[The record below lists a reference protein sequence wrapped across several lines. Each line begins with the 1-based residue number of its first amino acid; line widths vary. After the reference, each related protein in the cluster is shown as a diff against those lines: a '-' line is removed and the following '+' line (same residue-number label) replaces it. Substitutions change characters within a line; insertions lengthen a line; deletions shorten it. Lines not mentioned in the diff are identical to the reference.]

1 MTNEEKVIK
10 AIEDKGYTITQYP
23 CRANIS
29 IYIMDYKIFRG
40 SVVKFEKK
48 VAGGGIKQYTLF
60 IADAKSS
67 SYFHNGCSI
76 LGSDNGLPD
85 ILWFKEVNDRINLLK
100 GFYI

>member
-29 IYIMDYKIFRG
+29 IYIMDYKVFRG
-40 SVVKFEKK
+40 SVVEFEKK
-48 VAGGGIKQYTLF
+48 LAGGGIKQYILF

-67 SYFHNGCSI
+67 SYFHNGSSI
-76 LGSDNGLPD
+76 LGGDNSLPD
-85 ILWFKEVNDRINLLK
+85 ILWFKEVNDKINLLK